1 MTTPDFVL
9 APERQHRSSG
19 SGSRR
24 RRRRRR
30 IIFHSIFW
38 PLLAILIIGGGLA
51 AWWLATSALAVRDD
65 LETARVQVVAFQK
78 AADERRF
85 DELQPIADELSS
97 AAASAA
103 EPTANPVWRMAEL
116 VPVVGENVH
125 AVRVIAEGVDD
136 VSQQV
141 VQPASGLVGEFG
153 ISRDDSGALDLG
165 PLRDATRIA
174 ADAQVILDGL
184 EADLAGIDTDATIAP
199 VSDAVTQ
206 FGDVVASAQGTLPGI
221 NAALAG
227 AGAMLGIDG
236 PQTVLLAFE
245 NNAEATALGG
255 GPAAQTL
262 LSVDEGT
269 VKIDRQVSST
279 ELDTQAPIG
288 TPIDE
293 SADQLYN
300 DILRTEI
307 NATTS
312 RPDFPTAAALLR
324 SRWDRDLGITPN
336 TVVMT
341 DPIAV
346 SRILEVTGPVSLPGG
361 EKLTSD
367 NVVSKLLNE
376 IYFRY
381 PEGGPESDA
390 YFAAASAA
398 MFDKMMAGDYD
409 VWKMAQALIDVTNS
423 GSLMM
428 WTENEP
434 TQQLFEGSR
443 LDGTLPQTNLGA
455 TVLGVYFRDRS
466 ISKIDYYLHTD
477 ADVTVDT
484 CTPDAPTYTVE
495 VTLRMDIPVDL
506 QFGLPEYIDSREP
519 GAYRTEVFLYG
530 PAGGSTTEVAVPNP
544 ANGATT
550 GPSVTDLGRPAEKF
564 TVDMVNG
571 QTAVVRATF
580 AGTPDDAPV
589 EVRTTP
595 MINRTG
601 VELVEATCG

>member
-19 SGSRR
+19 GGSRR
-24 RRRRRR
+24 RRRRGR
-30 IIFHSIFW
+30 ILFHSIFW
-38 PLLAILIIGGGLA
+38 PLLVLLIVGGGLA

-65 LETARVQVVAFQK
+65 LETARAQVVAFQK
-78 AADERRF
+78 AADERNVA
-85 DELQPIADELSS
+85 ELQPIADELSVAASS
-97 AAASAA
+97 AAA
-103 EPTANPVWRMAEL
+103 PTANPVWRMAEL
-116 VPVVGENVH
+116 VPGVGENVR
-125 AVRVIAEGVDD
+125 AVRIIAEGVDD
-136 VSQQV
+136 VSEQV
-141 VQPASGLVGEFG
+141 VQPASGLVGSFG
-153 ISRDDSGALDLG
+153 ISRDESGALDLE
-165 PLRDATRIA
+165 PMRQATEIA
-174 ADAQVILDGL
+174 ADAQSILDRL
-184 EADLAGIDTDATIAP
+184 EEDLAGIDTDATIP
-199 VSDAVTQ
+199 QVSDAVTQ
-206 FGDVVASAQGTLPGI
+206 FDEVVASAQETLPGI
-221 NAALAG
+221 SAALAG

-245 NNAEATALGG
+245 NNAEAMPLGG

-262 LSVDEGT
+262 LSVDNGT

-279 ELDTQAPIG
+279 ELDTQAPIA
-288 TPIDE
+288 IELDE
-293 SADQLYN
+293 SADQLYD
-300 DILRTEI
+300 DIIRTEI

-324 SRWDRDLGITPN
+324 ARWDRDLGITPN

-346 SRILEVTGPVSLPGG
+346 SRILEVTGPVTLPGG
-361 EKLTSD
+361 EQLTSD

-381 PEGGPESDA
+381 PEGGAESDA

-398 MFDKMMAGDYD
+398 MFDKMMAGEYD
-409 VWKMAQALIDVTNS
+409 IWQMAQALIDVTNS

-434 TQQLFEGSR
+434 TQELFAGSR

-466 ISKIDYYLHTD
+466 ISKIDTYLHT
-477 ADVTVDT
+477 AAKVTTDT

-495 VTLRMDIPVDL
+495 VTLRMDIPPEL
-506 QFGLPEYIDSREP
+506 QYSLPEYIDSREP

-530 PAGGSTTEVAVPNP
+530 PVGGSTTEVAVPNP
-544 ANGATT
+544 ANGTTT
-550 GPSVTDLGRPAEKF
+550 GPSVTDLGRPAEKY

-580 AGTPDDAPV
+580 AGTPDDAAV
-589 EVRTTP
+589 EVRATP

-601 VELVEATCG
+601 VEVVEAPCG

>member
-1 MTTPDFVL
+1 M
-9 APERQHRSSG
+9 
-19 SGSRR
+19 
-24 RRRRRR
+24 
-30 IIFHSIFW
+30 
-38 PLLAILIIGGGLA
+38 LLIVGGGLA

-65 LETARVQVVAFQK
+65 LETARAQVVAFQK
-78 AADERRF
+78 AADERNVA
-85 DELQPIADELSS
+85 ELQPIADELSVAASS
-97 AAASAA
+97 AAA
-103 EPTANPVWRMAEL
+103 PTANPVWRMAEL
-116 VPVVGENVH
+116 VPGVGENVR
-125 AVRVIAEGVDD
+125 AVRIIAEGVDD
-136 VSQQV
+136 VSEQV
-141 VQPASGLVGEFG
+141 VQPASGLVGSFG
-153 ISRDDSGALDLG
+153 ISRDESGALDLE
-165 PLRDATRIA
+165 PMRQATEIA
-174 ADAQVILDGL
+174 ADAQSILDRL
-184 EADLAGIDTDATIAP
+184 EEDLAGIDTDATIP
-199 VSDAVTQ
+199 QVSDAVTQ
-206 FGDVVASAQGTLPGI
+206 FDEVVASAQETLPGI
-221 NAALAG
+221 SAALAG

-245 NNAEATALGG
+245 NNAEAMPLGG

-262 LSVDEGT
+262 LSVDNGT

-279 ELDTQAPIG
+279 ELDTQAPIA
-288 TPIDE
+288 IELDE
-293 SADQLYN
+293 SADQLYD
-300 DILRTEI
+300 DIIRTEI

-324 SRWDRDLGITPN
+324 ARWDRDLGITPN

-346 SRILEVTGPVSLPGG
+346 SRILEVTGPVTLPGG
-361 EKLTSD
+361 EQLTSD

-381 PEGGPESDA
+381 PEGGAESDA

-409 VWKMAQALIDVTNS
+409 IWQMAQALIDVTNS

-434 TQQLFEGSR
+434 TQELFAGSR

-466 ISKIDYYLHTD
+466 ISKIDTYLHT
-477 ADVTVDT
+477 AAKVTTDT

-495 VTLRMDIPVDL
+495 VTLRMDIPPEL
-506 QFGLPEYIDSREP
+506 QYSLPEYIDSREP

-530 PAGGSTTEVAVPNP
+530 PVGGSTTEVAVPNP
-544 ANGATT
+544 ANGTTT
-550 GPSVTDLGRPAEKF
+550 GPSVTDLGRPAEKY

-580 AGTPDDAPV
+580 AGTPDDAAV
-589 EVRTTP
+589 EVRATP

-601 VELVEATCG
+601 VEVVEAPCG

>member
-1 MTTPDFVL
+1 M
-9 APERQHRSSG
+9 
-19 SGSRR
+19 
-24 RRRRRR
+24 
-30 IIFHSIFW
+30 
-38 PLLAILIIGGGLA
+38 LLIVGGGLA

-65 LETARVQVVAFQK
+65 LETARAQVVAFQK
-78 AADERRF
+78 AADERNVA
-85 DELQPIADELSS
+85 ELQPIADELSVAASS
-97 AAASAA
+97 AAA
-103 EPTANPVWRMAEL
+103 PTANPVWRMAEL
-116 VPVVGENVH
+116 VPGVGENVR
-125 AVRVIAEGVDD
+125 AVRIIAEGVDD
-136 VSQQV
+136 VSEQV
-141 VQPASGLVGEFG
+141 VQPASGLVGSFG
-153 ISRDDSGALDLG
+153 ISRDESGALDLE
-165 PLRDATRIA
+165 PMRQATEIA
-174 ADAQVILDGL
+174 ADAQSILDRL
-184 EADLAGIDTDATIAP
+184 EEDLAGIDTDATIP
-199 VSDAVTQ
+199 QVSDAVTQ
-206 FGDVVASAQGTLPGI
+206 FDEVVASAQETLPGI
-221 NAALAG
+221 SAALAG

-245 NNAEATALGG
+245 NNAEAMPLGG

-262 LSVDEGT
+262 LSVDNGT

-279 ELDTQAPIG
+279 ELDTQAPIA
-288 TPIDE
+288 IELDE
-293 SADQLYN
+293 SADQLYD
-300 DILRTEI
+300 DIIRTEI

-324 SRWDRDLGITPN
+324 ARWDRDLGITPN

-346 SRILEVTGPVSLPGG
+346 SRILEVTGPVTLPGG
-361 EKLTSD
+361 EQLTSD

-381 PEGGPESDA
+381 PEGGAESDA

-398 MFDKMMAGDYD
+398 MFDKMMAGEYD
-409 VWKMAQALIDVTNS
+409 IWQMAQALIDVTNS

-434 TQQLFEGSR
+434 TQELFAGSR

-466 ISKIDYYLHTD
+466 ISKIDTYLHT
-477 ADVTVDT
+477 AAKVTTDT

-495 VTLRMDIPVDL
+495 VTLRMDIPPEL
-506 QFGLPEYIDSREP
+506 QYSLPEYIDSREP

-530 PAGGSTTEVAVPNP
+530 PVGGSTTEVAVPNP
-544 ANGATT
+544 ANGTTT
-550 GPSVTDLGRPAEKF
+550 GPSVTDLGRPAEKY

-580 AGTPDDAPV
+580 AGTPDDAAV
-589 EVRTTP
+589 EVRATP

-601 VELVEATCG
+601 VEVVEAPCG

>member
-1 MTTPDFVL
+1 MTTPEFVL

-24 RRRRRR
+24 RKRRRR

-85 DELQPIADELSS
+85 DELQPIADELS
-97 AAASAA
+97 AAASSAA
-103 EPTANPVWRMAEL
+103 EPTANPVWRMAEW
-116 VPVVGENVH
+116 VPVVGENVR
-125 AVRVIAEGVDD
+125 AVRIIAEGVDD

-141 VQPASGLVGEFG
+141 VQPASALVGEFG
-153 ISRDDSGALDLG
+153 ISRDDSGALDLE
-165 PLRDATRIA
+165 PLRAATEIA

-184 EADLAGIDTDATIAP
+184 ESDLAGVDTEATIAP

-262 LSVDEGT
+262 LSVDDGT
-269 VKIDRQVSST
+269 VRIDRQVSST
-279 ELDTQAPIG
+279 ELDTQAPVG
-288 TPIDE
+288 TEIDE
-293 SADQLYN
+293 SADQLYD

-361 EKLTSD
+361 EQLTSD

-398 MFDKMMAGDYD
+398 MFDKVMAGDYD
-409 VWKMAQALIDVTNS
+409 VWQMAQALIDVTNS

-428 WTENEP
+428 WTENEA

-443 LDGTLPQTNLGA
+443 LDGTLPQTNVGA

-466 ISKIDYYLHTD
+466 ISKIDYYLHTG
-477 ADVTVDT
+477 AKVTVDT
-484 CTPDAPTYTVE
+484 CTPEAPTYTVE
-495 VTLRMDIPVDL
+495 VTLRMDIPAEL
-506 QFGLPEYIDSREP
+506 QFSLPEYIDSREP

-544 ANGATT
+544 ANGTTT

-580 AGTPDDAPV
+580 AGTPEDAPV

-601 VELVEATCG
+601 VEVIEATCG